1 MKKKSTI
8 DRRHSPTKEE
18 MEEPIHLRGRS
29 PEAVA
34 KVVVRGGAAR
44 RRCAASRNHENFQSK
59 RENIGGRIDP
69 DGISEVRSWA
79 INAKGQDHNPSLS

>member
-8 DRRHSPTKEE
+8 DSRHSPTKEE

-34 KVVVRGGAAR
+34 KVVMRGGAK
-44 RRCAASRNHENFQSK
+44 RCPET
-59 RENIGGRIDP
+59 
-69 DGISEVRSWA
+69 V
-79 INAKGQDHNPSLS
+79 NPKMKDKT